1 MLLGHLRANSS
12 GVEFLFIPLSIAQ
25 RVQATALGSQDR
37 KHLSIHECCSTPQQY
52 RGLRRLDHLCPFD
65 ENRLGLSLTWV
76 DRAFTSAHPAWREL
90 QENPFL
96 ERTHTELNT
105 PSSRMRARGALNL
118 FLADGTCS
126 SNTAGVLHTN
136 FEVVSLLTRVA
147 AAAVMATWG
156 EPQTLVPE
164 CNVHIGK
171 IVITS
176 QPVSMF
182 PPVVR
187 VSLPASVT
195 EKLRL
200 TDDNKWC

>member
-1 MLLGHLRANSS
+1 M
-12 GVEFLFIPLSIAQ
+12 
-25 RVQATALGSQDR
+25 
-37 KHLSIHECCSTPQQY
+37 
-52 RGLRRLDHLCPFD
+52 
-65 ENRLGLSLTWV
+65 
-76 DRAFTSAHPAWREL
+76 
-90 QENPFL
+90 
-96 ERTHTELNT
+96 ERTLTEPNT
-105 PSSRMRARGALNL
+105 PSSRMRARGAFNL

-147 AAAVMATWG
+147 AAAAAVMATWG
-156 EPQTLVPE
+156 GPQTLVPE

-171 IVITS
+171 IVIIS

-187 VSLPASVT
+187 VSLLASVT

-200 TDDNKWC
+200 TDDNKRC